1 MLNEKILFLY
11 PIEANT
17 IRGEINDCKCKNHS
31 ESDDGEGDGKLES
44 LGTLGHGALGQVSL
58 AIGKSNL

>member
-1 MLNEKILFLY
+1 MLNEKFLFLY

-31 ESDDGEGDGKLES
+31 ENDNGGDGKLDS